1 VKEDGRPRKM
11 MRSEQF
17 RLATKNKEQA
27 QMIIKEGYLEKKY
40 NSNIFF
46 KWNVLTLTILETLL
60 RTKL

>member
-1 VKEDGRPRKM
+1 M